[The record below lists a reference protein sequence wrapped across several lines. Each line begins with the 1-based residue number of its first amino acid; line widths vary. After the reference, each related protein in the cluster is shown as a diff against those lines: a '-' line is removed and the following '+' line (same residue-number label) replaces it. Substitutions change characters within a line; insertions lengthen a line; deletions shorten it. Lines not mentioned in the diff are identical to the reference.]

1 MYVISKDDN
10 KEQLQKVLLA
20 VKEELADERC
30 CDDADV
36 ELNAVVAELAVHIS
50 DQAEASKRCENQSGK
65 SPFFP
70 GRYVYAYVRMCRY
83 MHVSAF

>member
-36 ELNAVVAELAVHIS
+36 ELNAVVAELAVRIS
-50 DQAEASKRCENQSGK
+50 SQAEKLQASKKCETQSGK
-65 SPFFP
+65 PFLFFP
-70 GRYVYAYVRMCRY
+70 KGMCMRM
-83 MHVSAF
+83 